1 MDAVGLGYCTL
12 DYVGIVPNLPGINK
26 VVKIHDFARQGGG
39 PAAQAMVTLAR
50 LGADVGFIGRI
61 GDDEAGDFMR
71 RDLIAEGV
79 DVSRLQIEPG
89 AISNQCMI
97 LVHQP
102 TGKRS
107 ICVYHGTASDIRQS
121 ELDVGYVRA
130 AQYLHLDGHS
140 ADTALD
146 AARAARAAGGTVCL
160 DAGTMKPGRVKLLE
174 VTDVLIA
181 GARFVQSFAGD
192 ANYQAGAA
200 RLLDEGPETVVVTL
214 GEDGSFTKTR
224 DEAFHSPAFAVPVVD
239 TTGAGDVFHG
249 AYLFGLIRGW
259 DLQTTA
265 VFASAAAALK
275 CIRLGGRAGIPA
287 YEAVID
293 FLRQRDSATLGEII

>member
-1 MDAVGLGYCTL
+1 
-12 DYVGIVPNLPGINK
+12 
-26 VVKIHDFARQGGG
+26 
-39 PAAQAMVTLAR
+39 
-50 LGADVGFIGRI
+50 
-61 GDDEAGDFMR
+61 
-71 RDLIAEGV
+71 
-79 DVSRLQIEPG
+79 
-89 AISNQCMI
+89 
-97 LVHQP
+97 
-102 TGKRS
+102 
-107 ICVYHGTASDIRQS
+107 
-121 ELDVGYVRA
+121 
-130 AQYLHLDGHS
+130 
-140 ADTALD
+140 
-146 AARAARAAGGTVCL
+146 
-160 DAGTMKPGRVKLLE
+160 
-174 VTDVLIA
+174 
-181 GARFVQSFAGD
+181 
-192 ANYQAGAA
+192 
-200 RLLDEGPETVVVTL
+200 LLDEGPETVVVTL